1 MSKGQIHGII
11 MRPCATT
18 EENYDKIYQTTEFY
32 TQAGFLAQYQ
42 KHLAALDIT
51 AECAKIYLAKNW
63 ELVKDWSGLEVKIT
77 DNTNKTTE
85 YFVYKPNETRNWNTK
100 LEAIRRMVEDM
111 DKKNKEKHNPIETVT
126 GVVLDPTDGDF
137 SLTINGKDHLWI
149 DDESVIIIADYV
161 ENQLNQ
167 THEEGSVQIS

>member
-18 EENYDKIYQTTEFY
+18 EEDYDNIYQTTEFY
-32 TQAGFLAQYQ
+32 TQSGFMAQYQ

-51 AECAKIYLAKNW
+51 AECAKIYLVKNW

-85 YFVYKPNETRNWNTK
+85 YFIYKPAAGWNTN

-111 DKKNKEKHNPIETVT
+111 DKLNIKKHNPVETVT
-126 GVVLDPTDGDF
+126 GVVLDPSDGDF
-137 SLTINGKDHLWI
+137 SLTINGHDHLWI
-149 DDESVIIIADYV
+149 DDESVIIIAEYV

-167 THEEGSVQIS
+167 THEEGTV

>member
-1 MSKGQIHGII
+1 MSEGQIHGII
-11 MRPCATT
+11 MRPSAMS
-18 EENYDKIYQTTEFY
+18 EEEYDKIYQRTEFY
-32 TQAGFLAQYQ
+32 TQSGFYAQYQ
-42 KHLAALDIT
+42 KHLAALSIT

-85 YFVYKPNETRNWNTK
+85 YFVYNPESTKAWNTK

-111 DKKNKEKHNPIETVT
+111 DKQNKTKHNPVKTVT

-149 DDESVIIIADYV
+149 DDESVIIIAEYV
-161 ENQLNQ
+161 ENQLSPK
-167 THEEGSVQIS
+167 TIEEVENE